1 MAPTNIRQ
9 LRQESGR
16 DKDYWQPITT
26 KVNVSTTARCRMN
39 PRLSPS
45 SLVLIPPSHS
55 RHYPHSLFRIPYSY
69 SSPILLFHSFPCFP
83 LQLLIYLPVELLS
96 SLIPSR
102 SYFLTLLSFCS
113 TPSLVFLSNSLFISL
128 SNSCL
133 PLSLLGPTS
142 SLSYPSVPLLPLF
155 SSPNPYLSPCR
166 TPVFPYP
173 FSVLLPHSLILLFHS
188 FPCFP
193 LQLLIYLPVE
203 LLSSLIPSRSYF
215 LTLLSFCSTPS
226 LVFLSKSLF
235 ISLSNSCLPSSLLG
249 LTSSLSYP
257 SVPIFPLFPSPTP
270 CYISLSNSCL
280 PLPLLGITSPLS
292 YPVPVFPVFLVTPP
306 PPPPSTTPFRVQVN
320 QFDVNLH
327 RK

>member
-16 DKDYWQPITT
+16 DKDYWQLITT

-39 PRLSPS
+39 PRLSPL

-69 SSPILLFHSFPCFP
+69 SPPSFCSTPSLVFLSNSLFISLSNSCLPLSLLGLTSSLSYPSVPLLPLFSSPTPYLSPCRTPVFPYPFSVLLPHSLILLFHSFPCFP
-83 LQLLIYLPVELLS
+83 LQILIYLPVELLS

-133 PLSLLGPTS
+133 PSSLLGLTS

-166 TPVFPYP
+166 TLVFPHP
-173 FSVLLPHSLILLFHS
+173 FSVSLPHSLILLFQS
-188 FPCFP
+188 FPCSP
-193 LQLLIYLPVE
+193 LQLPVI
-203 LLSSLIPSRSYF
+203 SPCR
-215 LTLLSFCSTPS
+215 TP
-226 LVFLSKSLF
+226 VF
-235 ISLSNSCLPSSLLG
+235 P
-249 LTSSLSYP
+249 YP
-257 SVPIFPLFPSPTP
+257 F
-270 CYISLSNSCL
+270 
-280 PLPLLGITSPLS
+280 S
-292 YPVPVFPVFLVTPP
+292 YPVPIFPVFLVT